1 MPTGRRWPVDGYWN
15 CRICC
20 PTFPSD
26 LPTIGETVP
35 GYEVSV
41 WNGIVAPKGTSP
53 EIVAK
58 LNQALNAGMQEA
70 KNYHRYAEECERCA
84 KTMTEESQRTLLED
98 CGRPGEC
105 WRPNLSAKRLPRRGR
120 SARMARLPNET
131 WSTSSAQ

>member
-1 MPTGRRWPVDGYWN
+1 MVIGIAGFAA
-15 CRICC
+15 

-70 KNYHRYAEECERCA
+70 KNYRRYAEECERWA
-84 KTMTEESQRTLLED
+84 KTMTEESRRTLQIADALASV
-98 CGRPGEC
+98 G
-105 WRPNLSAKRLPRRGR
+105 GR
-120 SARMARLPNET
+120 S
-131 WSTSSAQ
+131 